1 MRDNKDQTE
10 NIIERINKYKI
21 HRKRQKKIIYSIT
34 SFVAVAVIVG
44 FIVIPQIRQQD
55 ALRFVDENGLENS
68 NTSSVSADGYIG
80 YIDPLNDKNS
90 LERAAGVE
98 GGTWAIGN
106 AGAVESATAARN
118 TILPSVDAKP
128 NENIIY
134 GNVLYPNILGI
145 TNKISDKVTKYNFE
159 PYNNMLEVVKGC
171 LDTFNIKP
179 SNLNNI
185 TIGAPFMIYDL
196 DREIQDGIF
205 YYPVF
210 DNDKVILNVG
220 IMVVSNGLSLSI
232 SQELV
237 PQLNAINYVSGSCIF
252 YESNGN
258 IVVETSNQKINL
270 VGSENELC
278 RKFAELSFTQKIDK
292 ICARIDSFL
301 KKKDN

>member
-34 SFVAVAVIVG
+34 SFAAVAVIVG
-44 FIVIPQIRQQD
+44 SIVIPQIRQQD
-55 ALRFVDENGLENS
+55 ALRFVDENGFENS
-68 NTSSVSADGYIG
+68 NASSVSADGYNG
-80 YIDPLNDKNS
+80 YIDPLKDKYS
-90 LERAAGVE
+90 IERAAGVE
-98 GGTWAIGN
+98 GGTWGAIGN
-106 AGAVESATAARN
+106 VGAVEPATAARN

-128 NENIIY
+128 NENIINS
-134 GNVLYPNILGI
+134 NVLDPNILGI
-145 TNKISDKVTKYNFE
+145 KNKISDKVTKYNFE

-171 LDTFNIKP
+171 LDTFNIKLG
-179 SNLNNI
+179 NLNNI

-196 DREIQDGIF
+196 DREKQDGIF

-210 DNDKVILNVG
+210 DNGKVILNVG
-220 IMVVSNGLSLSI
+220 IMVVSNGLGLSI

-258 IVVETSNQKINL
+258 IVVETSNQKIYL

-292 ICARIDSFL
+292 ICSRIDSF
-301 KKKDN
+301 